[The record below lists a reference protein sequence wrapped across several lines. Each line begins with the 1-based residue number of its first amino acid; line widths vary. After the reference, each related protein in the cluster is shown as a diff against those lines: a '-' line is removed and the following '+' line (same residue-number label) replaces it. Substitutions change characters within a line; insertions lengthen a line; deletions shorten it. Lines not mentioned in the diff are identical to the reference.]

1 MAFCN
6 IYETLTLHVLA
17 LYVKLKLNKFA
28 TVTNFSW
35 FQLILEL
42 CRPEQTIHLKTI
54 QPHLDIIT
62 SLFNTE
68 VHLSSFHALYG
79 YYYYMAPRT
88 NQHLYYV
95 ISQISDTRERESASN
110 LLGLI
115 HTLIKDQEER
125 QHFFQ
130 VSVSGSVTLSL

>member
-6 IYETLTLHVLA
+6 LYETLRLHVLA
-17 LYVKLKLNKFA
+17 LYVKLKLNKFV
-28 TVTNFSW
+28 TVTHFSR

-42 CRPEQTIHLKTI
+42 CHPEQTIHLKTI

-62 SLFNTE
+62 SLCNTE
-68 VHLSSFHALYG
+68 VHSSSFHAFYG

-88 NQHLYYV
+88 NQHLYY
-95 ISQISDTRERESASN
+95 IKYQISDTRERASASN
-110 LLGLI
+110 LLSLI
-115 HTLIKDQEER
+115 HALIKDQEER
-125 QHFFQ
+125 RHFFQ